1 MKKVVVGAGAAI
13 ATGAAVS
20 LLFGAGVAAAAPD
33 VVGQTYSDASSA
45 IEDSGSSAKVA
56 VTVGSKLSQGD
67 CIVTN
72 AWDAPF
78 VRDSGGSFGHADS
91 EVMVALNCDG
101 DHATATHGGA
111 SVASPAGRE
120 AKAASDEEEAKAEA
134 EAAAA
139 QQEQLEEV
147 STPDE

>member
-1 MKKVVVGAGAAI
+1 MKTLVVGVGAA
-13 ATGAAVS
+13 AVAGAAVS

-56 VTVGSKLSQGD
+56 VTVGSKLSQGE

-78 VRDSGGSFGHADS
+78 VRDGSHASG

-101 DHATATHGGA
+101 SHATANHGGA

-120 AKAASDEEEAKAEA
+120 AKAAEDLEEAKQAYAEQQAQLA
-134 EAAAA
+134 EQSELA
-139 QQEQLEEV
+139 EV

>member
-1 MKKVVVGAGAAI
+1 VKKLVVGAGAAI
-13 ATGAAVS
+13 AAGAAVS

-45 IEDSGSSAKVA
+45 IEDSGASAKVA
-56 VTVGSKLSQGD
+56 VTVGSKLSQDD

-78 VRDSGGSFGHADS
+78 VRDGSHADG
-91 EVMVALNCDG
+91 EVMVSLNCDG
-101 DHATATHGGA
+101 GHATATHPGA

-120 AKAASDEEEAKAEA
+120 AKAADDL
-134 EAAAA
+134 EAAKQEYAEQQA
-139 QQEQLEEV
+139 QLAEQAELAEV